1 MKTSYIVRAIRFL
14 DEIFPYIEGS
24 LEDLISIWRIVS
36 HYNSVHRRNI
46 LVKNGATRIALI
58 TSDYVIK
65 WDYNQR
71 NVNLYGGCEEEAA
84 KYSFAKDEGYEYLLA
99 ETTSIKRNNI
109 TFNIMPRIKIHENK
123 PFLEDLLADDEYDW
137 ITTYIGDL
145 HKGNYDIVEG
155 RFIAIDYAC

>member
-24 LEDLISIWRIVS
+24 LEDLASIWRIVS
-36 HYNSVHRRNI
+36 HYNMAHRRNI
-46 LVKNGATRIALI
+46 LVKNGATRIALV

-71 NVNLYGGCEEEAA
+71 NVGLYGGCIEEAK
-84 KYSFAKDEGYEYLLA
+84 KYLFAKSEGYEYLLA

-123 PFLEDLLADDEYDW
+123 PYWDELLTKDEYNW
-137 ITTYIGDL
+137 ITANIGDL
-145 HKGNYDIVEG
+145 HRENYDVVEG